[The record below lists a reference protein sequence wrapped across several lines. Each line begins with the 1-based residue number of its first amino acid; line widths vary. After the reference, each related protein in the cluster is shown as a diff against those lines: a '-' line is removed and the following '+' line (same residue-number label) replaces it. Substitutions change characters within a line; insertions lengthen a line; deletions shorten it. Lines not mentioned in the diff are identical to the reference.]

1 MKKIFLLLIGFT
13 ILSGVLTSCEDIFG
27 DFLDKAPGIDVTI
40 DTIFSSP
47 SQVETAIV
55 HLYNYDAGGFSI
67 FPVSGG
73 AMQWEYNTAYSDE
86 GQSGQTWTFSN
97 TYNSG
102 ALTAAGMF
110 PIDRAFN
117 SRWVGIR
124 HANILLQQV
133 DDVPGMTSQQINE
146 AKGQARFIR
155 ALRYFEMFKRYGSV
169 PIVETPFELSDDF
182 FVGRN
187 KLEEVVDFI
196 VADCDAAASLLP
208 EKQPVDMFGR
218 ASKGAAL
225 MLKARTLLYA
235 ASPLFNTGT
244 PYLDMDNKE
253 HNSYICLGD
262 YDVNRWQVAADAA
275 KACID
280 WAQSNGYHLIT
291 DKGVDEN
298 YRYMHENDGNAEII
312 LASRVYGPG
321 TAWNWPW
328 IGFIIWSHSHGSSM
342 TYNFL
347 QLYEKQD
354 GTQQDWNPIGG
365 DDLTEKLSE
374 LDRRFH
380 QSTAPVGSYWNADIP
395 MVNSFVGG
403 NLNAGCFGGTWIT
416 KFCPQG
422 MRKSGGSYA
431 PNDVI
436 FRLAEAY
443 LNYAEALNESQ
454 GPVNEAYNYVNI
466 IRSRSGQP
474 DLPPDLTQDQFR
486 KRVRN
491 ERAIELFGEFHRQWD
506 LNRWLIAEEVFNKD
520 FQGFKAYRNP
530 APPNFRY
537 EVYNIGTRIFPRRQY
552 LLPFLR
558 DEVLKK
564 DYLVQNPGWD

>member
-1 MKKIFLLLIGFT
+1 MKKIFLLLIGFA
-13 ILSGVLTSCEDIFG
+13 ILCGTLSSCEEMFG
-27 DFLDKAPGIDVTI
+27 DYLDKAPGIDVTI

-47 SQVETAIV
+47 TQVETAIV

-67 FPVSGG
+67 FPIAGG
-73 AMQWEYNTAYSDE
+73 AMQWEYNTCYTDE

-124 HANILLQQV
+124 HANILLQRV
-133 DDVPGMTSQQINE
+133 DDVPGMTKQQIDE

-155 ALRYFEMFKRYGSV
+155 ALRYFEMFKRYGAV
-169 PIVETPFELSDDF
+169 PIVDKPFELSDDF
-182 FVGRN
+182 FVGRSTLQDVIN
-187 KLEEVVDFI
+187 FI
-196 VADCDAAASLLP
+196 VEDCDAAASLLP
-208 EKQPVDMFGR
+208 DKQPVNMYGR

-244 PYLDMDNKE
+244 PYMDMDNKE
-253 HNSYICLGD
+253 HNSFICLGN

-280 WAQSNGYHLIT
+280 WALSNGYHLIT

-312 LASRVYGPG
+312 LASRIYGSGP
-321 TAWNWPW
+321 AWTWPW
-328 IGFIIWSHSHGSSM
+328 IGFIIWSHAHGSSM

-354 GTQQDWNPIGG
+354 GTKQDWDPEGG
-365 DDLTEKLSE
+365 DDLIKKLSE

-380 QSTAPVGSYWNADIP
+380 QSTAPVGSYWNDDIP
-395 MVNSFVGG
+395 LVNSFVGG
-403 NLNAGCFGGTWIT
+403 DLYNGCFGGTWIT
-416 KFCPQG
+416 KFCPRA
-422 MRKSGGSYA
+422 MRKSGGSYV

-443 LNYAEALNESQ
+443 LNYAEALNEAK
-454 GPVNEAYNYVNI
+454 GPVKEAHDAVNK
-466 IRSRSGQP
+466 IRARSGQP
-474 DLPPDLTQDQFR
+474 DLPSNLTQGEFR
-486 KRVRN
+486 ERVRN

-506 LNRWLIAEEVFNKD
+506 LNRWLIAEEVLNKE
-520 FQGFKAYRNP
+520 FKGFRAYGNP
-530 APPNFRY
+530 EPPNFRY
-537 EVYNIGTRIFPRRQY
+537 EVYNIGTRVFPRRQY

-564 DYLVQNPGWD
+564 DYLIQNPGWD